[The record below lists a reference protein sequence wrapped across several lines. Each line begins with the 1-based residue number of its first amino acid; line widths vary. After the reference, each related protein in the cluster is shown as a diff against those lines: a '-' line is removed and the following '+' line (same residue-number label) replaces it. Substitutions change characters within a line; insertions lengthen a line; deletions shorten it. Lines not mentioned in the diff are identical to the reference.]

1 MLRSECHYQ
10 PITSIQINN
19 TNCNQTA
26 VRFTIL
32 VLIHE
37 SYGYKRFIR
46 RLASI
51 LEPYQFIN
59 IQADFN

>member
-19 TNCNQTA
+19 TSCNQTA

-37 SYGYKRFIR
+37 SYYKRFIK

-51 LEPYQFIN
+51 LEPYQLIN
-59 IQADFN
+59 IQANFN